1 LLDLSILEWY
11 AGDVLQL
18 DIPTDGLVTFRAG
31 DAWRAG
37 LTDGKTIIDLSE
49 STGFRSVVEA
59 LDAGWEAL
67 DVARSALRDGG
78 RARPVSEAELGP
90 VITAPAKIL
99 CLGINYASHARE
111 TGHEMP
117 AAPDVFAKFA
127 TCLNGPYAD
136 VPLWATSQQIDYEG
150 EFAVVIGKTTRSVS
164 EADALEYV
172 GGYCVMNDVTAR
184 DVQFRTGQWTIG
196 KSLDLFGPLGPALV
210 PPSAVPDPQNLWLRT
225 TVNGEERQRANTS
238 EMGFPVARII
248 AYLSTF
254 MTLHTGDVIATGTPA
269 GVGFKRNPPAY
280 LRAGDV
286 VEVQIDGVGR
296 IRNTFVT

>member
-1 LLDLSILEWY
+1 MLHI
-11 AGDVLQL
+11 
-18 DIPTDGLVTFRAG
+18 DIPTEGLATFRAG

-37 LTDGKTIIDLSE
+37 LTDGEALIDLSE
-49 STGFRSVVEA
+49 STGLLSVVEA
-59 LDAGWEAL
+59 LDAGWGAL
-67 DVARSALRDGG
+67 DSARSALRDGG
-78 RARPVSEAELGP
+78 RARALSEVELGP
-90 VITAPAKIL
+90 VVTAPAKIL

-136 VPLWATSQQIDYEG
+136 VPLRAASQQIDYEG
-150 EFAVVIGKTTRSVS
+150 ELAVVIGKTTRGVP
-164 EADALEYV
+164 EADALQCV

-210 PPSAVPDPQNLWLRT
+210 PPSAVPDPQSLWLRT
-225 TVNGEERQRANTS
+225 TVNGEERQRASTS
-238 EMGFPVARII
+238 EMGFPVAQII
-248 AYLSTF
+248 AYLSSF
-254 MTLHTGDVIATGTPA
+254 MTLHTGDIIATGTPA
-269 GVGFKRNPPAY
+269 GVGFKRNPPTY

-286 VEVQIDGVGR
+286 VEVHIEGVGR
-296 IRNTFVT
+296 IRNTFVAGIGRPSPK

>member
-1 LLDLSILEWY
+1 M
-11 AGDVLQL
+11 LQL
-18 DIPTDGLVTFRAG
+18 DIPTEGLVTFRAG
-31 DAWRAG
+31 EAWRAG
-37 LTDGKTIIDLSE
+37 LTDGKMLVDLSE
-49 STGFRSVVEA
+49 STGLHSVVEA
-59 LDAGWEAL
+59 LGAGWEAL
-67 DVARSALRDGG
+67 GAARNALHNGG
-78 RARPVSEAELGP
+78 RARLVSEAELGP

-136 VPLWATSQQIDYEG
+136 VPLHATSQQIDYEG
-150 EFAVVIGKTTRSVS
+150 ELAVVIGKTTRGVC
-164 EADALEYV
+164 EADALEHV

-184 DVQFRTGQWTIG
+184 DVQFRTQQWTIG

-238 EMGFPVARII
+238 GFPVARII

-280 LRAGDV
+280 LRTGDV
-286 VEVQIDGVGR
+286 VEVHIDGVGR
-296 IRNTFVT
+296 IRNTFVA